1 MIDTFAVKH
10 NIRRRVL
17 VVDDEMIN
25 RRILG
30 KILSSDYDVL
40 YAENGVRAM
49 EQIEENIKTLSLIML
64 DLLMPQMDGYEV
76 LKELQRKGLIN
87 RIPVIVLTSEKL
99 AEVRSLELGA
109 ADFISKPYDMP
120 EVIRA
125 RVRRSI
131 DLAESYMM
139 LNKTEHDSL
148 TGLYSREFFNQHCD
162 RLDSFK
168 PDEETD
174 AIVIDIN
181 KFRLINELH
190 GRPFGDQVLK
200 EAANVII
207 SVASRLGGLAGRAG
221 GDVFYLYVPHIEEIE
236 PVVKEIEDHIKS
248 KFPEMP
254 IALRVGIYTKTEPGI
269 ELERRFDRAKA
280 ACGKK
285 SSRLTTSVM
294 YYDKTLSEKEMFE
307 DRLTR
312 EMDDAIAQKQ
322 FTLYFQP
329 KYNVTGDKPRLS
341 SAEALVRWIHP
352 ELGFISPGSFIPLFE
367 SNGLINKLDRFVWN
381 ETAKMI
387 AKLKNE
393 YGKRVPISVNVSRV
407 DIYDANLEKILLEIV
422 SENGIEPKDL
432 LLEITE
438 SAYTEDSSQIVDTV
452 CQLRSDG
459 FCIEMDD
466 FGTGYSSLNML
477 SSLPIDA
484 LKLDMRFVRNIC
496 ESEKDLR
503 MVQLVIDLAKY
514 LDVQT
519 VAEGVET
526 EQQYLLLKQC
536 GCDVIQGYYFSRPV
550 PGNEFEETV
559 RSEE

>member
-452 CQLRSDG
+452 CKLRSDG